1 MDNQPHLLRT
11 QSNYSMYIVQATW
24 CVLHRRNTI
33 CVGLCCVM
41 LKGCSLYCDKRSKVS
56 CLLAVQLHCLILM
69 LECPIKFNVSNS
81 SIIITIS
88 QLFKKFQGRRKILKD
103 NKMFSSV
110 KVLTRFDNK
119 FKQSL
124 ISRQA
129 ICMLQWK
136 NYYQAYATQYW
147 HRQYKS

>member
-1 MDNQPHLLRT
+1 
-11 QSNYSMYIVQATW
+11 
-24 CVLHRRNTI
+24 
-33 CVGLCCVM
+33 
-41 LKGCSLYCDKRSKVS
+41 
-56 CLLAVQLHCLILM
+56 M

-136 NYYQAYATQYW
+136 NYYQAYDTQY
-147 HRQYKS
+147 